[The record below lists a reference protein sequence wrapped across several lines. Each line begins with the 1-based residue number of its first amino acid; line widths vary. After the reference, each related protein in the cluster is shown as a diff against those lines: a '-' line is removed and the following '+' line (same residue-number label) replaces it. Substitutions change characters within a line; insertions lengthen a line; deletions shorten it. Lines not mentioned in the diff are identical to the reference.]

1 MVVCIS
7 RGEPANDLSN
17 LFGNDPGLNQ
27 IDRDLVIDEV
37 SRYHMP
43 QRLIG
48 GGLGGFVD
56 DLELVTQLG
65 YGAGGV
71 DNAQYL
77 FPEAPTHRQQ
87 RVIGNHDFFIV
98 TMVLD
103 LGAAQLPGDL
113 TQVAL
118 HDLLKMRT
126 GRGLLTQD
134 DLADN

>member
-1 MVVCIS
+1 
-7 RGEPANDLSN
+7 
-17 LFGNDPGLNQ
+17 
-27 IDRDLVIDEV
+27 
-37 SRYHMP
+37 MP
-43 QRLIG
+43 QRFIG

-56 DLELVTQLG
+56 HLELVTQLG
-65 YGAGGV
+65 HGAGGV

-87 RVIGNHDFFIV
+87 WVVGDHDLFVV

-103 LGAAQLPGDL
+103 LGAAQLAGDL
-113 TQVAL
+113 AQVAL
-118 HDLLKMRT
+118 HDLLKVRT